1 MSPTGYSPGSSFFTP
16 LRRENMIADQI
27 RFLGRLIA
35 RPSQVGAVA
44 PSSPGLARAMAA
56 QIDPSRGGPI
66 LELGPGT
73 GVVTA
78 ALIARGI
85 LPNRITSIEYD
96 PDFAKLVAERFP
108 GVRVIRGDAYDL
120 RGTLGDNSAAPF
132 AAIVSSLPLLNEAP
146 ERRQK
151 LIETA
156 FELVAPGAPIVQFS
170 YGLHS
175 PVPSSETVSVTRAA
189 LVLFNLPPAR
199 VWVYRRK

>member
-1 MSPTGYSPGSSFFTP
+1 MV
-16 LRRENMIADQI
+16 ADQI
-27 RFLGRLIA
+27 RFLGRLVA

-44 PSSPGLARAMAA
+44 PSSPGLARAIAA
-56 QIDPSRGGPI
+56 QIDPSGNGPI

-85 LPNRITSIEYD
+85 SPKRIVSIEYD
-96 PDFAKLVAERFP
+96 PDFAKLVAQRFP
-108 GVRVIRGDAYDL
+108 AVRVIRGDAYDL
-120 RGTLGDNSAAPF
+120 KGTLGENAFAPF

-146 ERRQK
+146 ERRK
-151 LIETA
+151 TLIETA
-156 FELVAPGAPIVQFS
+156 FAMTEPGAPFVQFS
-170 YGLHS
+170 YGLNS
-175 PVPSSETVSVTRAA
+175 PVQPSPTVSVMRAA

>member
-1 MSPTGYSPGSSFFTP
+1 
-16 LRRENMIADQI
+16 MIADQI
-27 RFLGRLIA
+27 RFLGRLVA

-44 PSSPGLARAMAA
+44 PSSPGLARAIAA
-56 QIDPSRGGPI
+56 QIDPSGNSPI

-85 LPNRITSIEYD
+85 APKRIVSIEYD
-96 PDFAKLVAERFP
+96 PDFAKLVAQRFP
-108 GVRVIRGDAYDL
+108 AVRVIRGDAYDL
-120 RGTLGDNSAAPF
+120 KGTLGEDVFAPF
-132 AAIVSSLPLLNEAP
+132 GAIVSSLPLLNEAP
-146 ERRQK
+146 ERRNK

-156 FELVAPGAPIVQFS
+156 FELMAPGAPFVQFS
-170 YGLHS
+170 YGVQS
-175 PVPSSETVSVTRAA
+175 PIRPSPTVSVTRAA

>member
-1 MSPTGYSPGSSFFTP
+1 
-16 LRRENMIADQI
+16 MIADQI

-56 QIDPSRGGPI
+56 QIEPAGNGPI

-85 LPNRITSIEYD
+85 APNRITSIEYD
-96 PDFAKLVAERFP
+96 PDFAKLVAQRFP
-108 GVRVIRGDAYDL
+108 AVRVIRGDAYDL
-120 RGTLGDNSAAPF
+120 KGTLGEGSFAPF
-132 AAIVSSLPLLNEAP
+132 AAIVSSLPLLNEAS
-146 ERRQK
+146 ERRNK

-156 FELVAPGAPIVQFS
+156 FALMAPGAPFIQFS
-170 YGLHS
+170 YGLQS
-175 PVPSSETVSVTRAA
+175 PVQPSSTVGVTRAA

-199 VWVYRRK
+199 VWVYRRT

>member
-1 MSPTGYSPGSSFFTP
+1 
-16 LRRENMIADQI
+16 MIADQI

-44 PSSPGLARAMAA
+44 PSSPALARAMAA
-56 QIDPSRGGPI
+56 QIDPSWSGQI

-85 LPNRITSIEYD
+85 APERIVSIEYD
-96 PDFAKLVAERFP
+96 PDFAKLVAQRFP
-108 GVRVIRGDAYDL
+108 GVRVVPGDAYDL
-120 RGTLGDNSAAPF
+120 RATLGDTLRAPF

-146 ERRQK
+146 ARRQN

-156 FELVAPGAPIVQFS
+156 FDLIAPAAPFVQFS

-175 PVPSSETVSVTRAA
+175 PVPPSGTVAVTRAA
-189 LVLFNLPPAR
+189 LVLLNLPPAR
-199 VWVYRRK
+199 VWVYRRKTT

>member
-1 MSPTGYSPGSSFFTP
+1 
-16 LRRENMIADQI
+16 MIADQI

-44 PSSPGLARAMAA
+44 PSSPALAHAMAA
-56 QIDPSRGGPI
+56 QIDPSSEGPI

-85 LPNRITSIEYD
+85 SPIRIVSIEYD

-120 RGTLGDNSAAPF
+120 RGTLGDAPVPPF

-146 ERRQK
+146 ERRNK
-151 LIETA
+151 LIQTA
-156 FELVAPGAPIVQFS
+156 FELIAPNAPFVQFS

-175 PVPSSETVSVTRAA
+175 PVQPSSTVSVTRAA

>member
-1 MSPTGYSPGSSFFTP
+1 M
-16 LRRENMIADQI
+16 LADQI
-27 RFLGRLIA
+27 RFIGRLIA

-56 QIDPSRGGPI
+56 QIDASGNAPI

-85 LPNRITSIEYD
+85 SPKRIVSIEYD
-96 PDFAKLVAERFP
+96 PDFAKLVARRFP
-108 GVRVIRGDAYDL
+108 AVRVIRGDAYDL
-120 RGTLGDNSAAPF
+120 RGTLGGDSFAPF

-146 ERRQK
+146 ERRNK

-156 FELVAPGAPIVQFS
+156 FELMAPGAPFVQFS
-170 YGLHS
+170 YGLQS
-175 PVPSSETVSVTRAA
+175 PVQPSTHVNVTRAA
-189 LVLFNLPPAR
+189 LVLFNIPPAR

>member
-1 MSPTGYSPGSSFFTP
+1 
-16 LRRENMIADQI
+16 MIADQI
-27 RFLGRLIA
+27 RFLGRMIA

-56 QIDPSRGGPI
+56 QIDPSWKGPI

-85 LPNRITSIEYD
+85 SPNRIVSIEYD

-120 RGTLGDNSAAPF
+120 RGTLGDISIGPF

-146 ERRQK
+146 ERRQR

-156 FELVAPGAPIVQFS
+156 FELIAAGGPFVQFS

-175 PVPSSETVSVTRAA
+175 PVQPSANVSVTRAA

>member
-1 MSPTGYSPGSSFFTP
+1 MV
-16 LRRENMIADQI
+16 ADQI

-35 RPSQVGAVA
+35 RPSQVGALA
-44 PSSPGLARAMAA
+44 PSSPGLARAIAA
-56 QIDPSRGGPI
+56 QIDPSGNGPI

-85 LPNRITSIEYD
+85 APKRIVSIEYD
-96 PDFAKLVAERFP
+96 PDFAKLVAQRFP
-108 GVRVIRGDAYDL
+108 AVRVIQGDAYDL
-120 RGTLGDNSAAPF
+120 KGTLGTDSFAPF

-146 ERRQK
+146 ERRNK

-156 FELVAPGAPIVQFS
+156 FRMTASNAPFIQFS
-170 YGLHS
+170 YGVQS
-175 PVPSSETVSVTRAA
+175 PVQPSPTVSVTRAA

>member
-1 MSPTGYSPGSSFFTP
+1 
-16 LRRENMIADQI
+16 MIADQI

-44 PSSPGLARAMAA
+44 PSSPGLARAIAA
-56 QIDPSRGGPI
+56 QIDPSRSGPI

-85 LPNRITSIEYD
+85 SPDRITSIEYD
-96 PDFAKLVAERFP
+96 PDFAKLVADRFP
-108 GVRVIRGDAYDL
+108 SVRVVRGDAYDL
-120 RGTLGDNSAAPF
+120 RGTLGSGSGEPF

-146 ERRQK
+146 ERRQN

-156 FELVAPGAPIVQFS
+156 FELVASGAPFVQFS
-170 YGLHS
+170 YGLNS
-175 PVPSSETVSVTRAA
+175 PVKPSSSITVTRAA
-189 LVLFNLPPAR
+189 LVMFNLPPAR
-199 VWVYRRK
+199 VWVYRRT

>member
-1 MSPTGYSPGSSFFTP
+1 
-16 LRRENMIADQI
+16 MIADQF

-44 PSSPGLARAMAA
+44 PSSPGLARAMAT
-56 QIDPSRGGPI
+56 QVDPSSGLI

-85 LPNRITSIEYD
+85 PPKRIVSIEYD
-96 PDFAKLVAERFP
+96 PDFAKLVAQRFP

-120 RGTLGDNSAAPF
+120 RGTFGAESFAPF

-146 ERRQK
+146 ERRAR

-156 FELVAPGAPIVQFS
+156 FEMAARNAPFVQFS

-175 PVPSSETVSVTRAA
+175 PVQPSAHVNVTRAA
-189 LVLFNLPPAR
+189 RVLFNLPPAR
-199 VWVYRRK
+199 VWVYRRT

>member
-1 MSPTGYSPGSSFFTP
+1 M
-16 LRRENMIADQI
+16 LADQF

-56 QIDPSRGGPI
+56 QIDPAWRGPI

-85 LPNRITSIEYD
+85 APERLTSIEYD
-96 PDFAKLVAERFP
+96 PDFAKLIAERFP
-108 GVRVIRGDAYDL
+108 GVHVVRGDAYDL
-120 RGTLGDNSAAPF
+120 TGTLGQSLREPF
-132 AAIVSSLPLLNEAP
+132 AAIVSSLPLLNETP
-146 ERRQK
+146 DRRQK

-156 FELVAPGAPIVQFS
+156 FRLIAPAAPFVQFS
-170 YGLHS
+170 YGLQS
-175 PVPSSETVSVTRAA
+175 PVPPSATVSVIRAA
-189 LVLFNLPPAR
+189 RVLFNLPPAR
-199 VWVYRRK
+199 VCVYRRIEP